1 VTVDAQAKGKIVELG
16 LFFMIYMALLAVF
29 CTNAI
34 NIYAGINGLEAGQS
48 LVIGVGILV
57 FKLWEILYE
66 NDGKGRWEKEG
77 IREVKLTNDQNKA
90 HPLTPS
96 LPPSLPPSLLSPTAG
111 PTQVLSLTLILPFIG
126 VVLGLLHHN
135 FYPARAFVGDT
146 FCYFAGMTFAVIGVH
161 GHFSKT
167 LCFLFLPQIANFL
180 ISLPQLFKL
189 VPCPRH
195 RLPRFD
201 PALGRLL
208 PSICPCGKEEYRWVK
223 RLFGLPAGGEYFINL
238 TLINVV
244 LRVLGPLHERR
255 LCLLLLLLQVVC
267 CLGTMFLRFHLAHLF
282 A

>member
-1 VTVDAQAKGKIVELG
+1 LTYDKQQGSSAHT
-16 LFFMIYMALLAVF
+16 FSPSLL
-29 CTNAI
+29 
-34 NIYAGINGLEAGQS
+34 
-48 LVIGVGILV
+48 
-57 FKLWEILYE
+57 
-66 NDGKGRWEKEG
+66 
-77 IREVKLTNDQNKA
+77 
-90 HPLTPS
+90 PS
-96 LPPSLPPSLLSPTAG
+96 LPLPPPAG

-135 FYPARAFVGDT
+135 FYPAKAFVGDT

-223 RLFGLPAGGEYFINL
+223 RLFGLPAESEFFINL

-244 LRVLGPLHERR
+244 LRVLGPLHERT